1 MALLNYTTKVPARQS
16 ASEIQEILAK
26 HGAKAVMVDF
36 DDEGQAESL
45 SFKIVRGDNDLGFK
59 LPVHPDAVLK
69 VLLKQHDE
77 GELRDRHG
85 RPNRERATNVAWR
98 ITKDWVEAQM
108 ALLETQMVTME
119 EIFLPYLITGKDQT
133 LYELMKGHDFML
145 PEGRG

>member
-1 MALLNYTTKVPARQS
+1 MGLLNYTTKVPAAKT
-16 ASEIQEILAK
+16 ASEIQEILGT

-36 DDEGQAESL
+36 DNDGQAEAL

-69 VLLKQHDE
+69 VLLQQHKSGLLRGHQAKPDKKQ
-77 GELRDRHG
+77 
-85 RPNRERATNVAWR
+85 AANVAWR
-98 ITKDWVEAQM
+98 IIKDWVEAQM

-133 LYELMKGHDFML
+133 LYELMRGHDFML